1 MAKKI
6 MSFDEVVGHK
16 NLVRFL
22 KEHIELDNIADVVI
36 FHGAPGVGKSSLA
49 KLLAV
54 EIAYRW
60 SKDEADKQKCKE
72 SVILQNISTD
82 AVKLFNMSEISEKE
96 EEIQKVKADLSTG
109 FSKTGRKVL
118 IMDEAHNMSKKAQD
132 AILTELEHLQK
143 GVYVFICTT
152 EISALREALQS
163 RGKATFR
170 LNGLTDAEARILLN
184 RVIAQ
189 RKLRFDI
196 ATEVVITLVM
206 NWANNQPRKMCNLLD
221 NFEDGSIISSRDL
234 EVFMNTSS
242 AASVIELMKY
252 LYDSLPL
259 GLAYVDSLKLDESFA
274 TMLIEVCKVALGG
287 VSNAMS
293 TTDIKY
299 IKEFMIDKDVNNLL
313 RFTVE
318 VTGLSDLRKRRVISA
333 FIKSNVYFK
342 QDYIPERP
350 NEQFIRGIDLQEIA
364 KGTGDMKLTLG
375 DNSEASLRVPT
386 LDELFKS
393 ADTIVNEGDS
403 ISEAIKALG

>member
-16 NLVRFL
+16 NLIRFL
-22 KEHIELDNIADVVI
+22 KEHIEEDNIADVVI
-36 FHGAPGVGKSSLA
+36 FHGTPGVGKSSLA
-49 KLLAV
+49 KLLAIEV
-54 EIAYRW
+54 AYRW
-60 SKDEADKQKCKE
+60 EKDETAKQKCKE
-72 SVILQNISTD
+72 SVILQNASTD
-82 AVKLFNMSEISEKE
+82 TVKLFNMSEISEKE
-96 EEIQKVKADLSTG
+96 EEIKKVKADLSTG

-132 AILTELEHLQK
+132 AILTEIEHLQK

-170 LNGLTDAEARILLN
+170 LNGLTDAEARTLLN

-189 RKLRFDI
+189 RSLRFDI
-196 ATEVVITLVM
+196 SQEVVVTLVM

-221 NFEDGSIISSRDL
+221 NFEDGSLVSSRDL

-252 LYDSLPL
+252 IYDSLPL

-287 VSNAMS
+287 MSNAMS
-293 TTDIKY
+293 ATDIRY
-299 IKEFMIDKDVNNLL
+299 IKEFMADKDVNNLL

-318 VTGLSDLRKRRVISA
+318 VAGLSDLRKRRVVAA
-333 FIKSNVYFK
+333 FIKSNISFK
-342 QDYIPERP
+342 QDYIPVKP
-350 NEQFIRGIDLQEIA
+350 NEELVHGFDLQEVA
-364 KGTGDMKLTLG
+364 KGTG
-375 DNSEASLRVPT
+375 NSELPLGSSDVSLRVPT

-393 ADTIVNEGDS
+393 SDTVVNEDYVM
-403 ISEAIKALG
+403 SEAIKALG

>member
-16 NLVRFL
+16 NLIRFL
-22 KEHIELDNIADVVI
+22 KEHIEEDNIADVVI
-36 FHGAPGVGKSSLA
+36 FHGTPGVGKSSLA
-49 KLLAV
+49 KLLAIEV
-54 EIAYRW
+54 AYRW
-60 SKDEADKQKCKE
+60 EKDEAAKQKCKE
-72 SVILQNISTD
+72 SVILQNASTD
-82 AVKLFNMSEISEKE
+82 TIKLFNMSEISEKE
-96 EEIQKVKADLSTG
+96 EEIQRVKADLSTG

-132 AILTELEHLQK
+132 AILTEIEHLQK

-170 LNGLTDAEARILLN
+170 LNALTDAEARILLN
-184 RVIAQ
+184 RVITQ

-196 ATEVVITLVM
+196 SQEVVVTLVM

-221 NFEDGSIISSRDL
+221 NFDDGSLVSSRDL

-242 AASVIELMKY
+242 AASVIELTKY
-252 LYDSLPL
+252 IYDSLPL

-287 VSNAMS
+287 MSNAMS
-293 TTDIKY
+293 TMDIRY
-299 IKEFMIDKDVNNLL
+299 IKEFMADKDVNNLL

-318 VTGLSDLRKRRVISA
+318 VAGLSDLRKRRVVAA
-333 FIKSNVYFK
+333 FIKSNITFK
-342 QDYIPERP
+342 QDYVPVKP
-350 NEQFIRGIDLQEIA
+350 NEELVHGFDLQEVA
-364 KGTGDMKLTLG
+364 KGT
-375 DNSEASLRVPT
+375 DNSELPLGSSDVSLRVPT

-393 ADTIVNEGDS
+393 SDNVVNEGYVM
-403 ISEAIKALG
+403 SEAIKALG

>member
-16 NLVRFL
+16 NLIRFL
-22 KEHIELDNIADVVI
+22 KEHIEEDNIADVVI
-36 FHGAPGVGKSSLA
+36 FHGTPGVGKSSLA
-49 KLLAV
+49 KLLAIEV
-54 EIAYRW
+54 AYRW
-60 SKDEADKQKCKE
+60 EKDETAKQKCKE
-72 SVILQNISTD
+72 SVILQNASTD
-82 AVKLFNMSEISEKE
+82 TVKLFNMSEISEKE
-96 EEIQKVKADLSTG
+96 EEIKKVKADLSTG

-132 AILTELEHLQK
+132 AILTEIEHLQK

-170 LNGLTDAEARILLN
+170 LNGLTDAEARTLLN

-189 RKLRFDI
+189 RSLRFDI
-196 ATEVVITLVM
+196 SQEVVVTLVM

-221 NFEDGSIISSRDL
+221 NFEDGSLVSSRDL

-252 LYDSLPL
+252 IYDSLPL

-287 VSNAMS
+287 MSNAMS
-293 TTDIKY
+293 ATDIRY
-299 IKEFMIDKDVNNLL
+299 IKEFMADKDVNNLL

-318 VTGLSDLRKRRVISA
+318 VAGLSDLRKRRVVAA
-333 FIKSNVYFK
+333 FIKSNITFK
-342 QDYIPERP
+342 QDYIPVKP
-350 NEQFIRGIDLQEIA
+350 NEELVHGFDLQEVA
-364 KGTGDMKLTLG
+364 KGT
-375 DNSEASLRVPT
+375 DNSELPLGSSDVSLRVPT

-393 ADTIVNEGDS
+393 SDTVVNEDYVM
-403 ISEAIKALG
+403 SEAIKALG

>member
-16 NLVRFL
+16 NLIRFL
-22 KEHIELDNIADVVI
+22 KEHIEEDNIADVVI
-36 FHGAPGVGKSSLA
+36 FHGTPGVGKSSLA
-49 KLLAV
+49 KLLAIEV
-54 EIAYRW
+54 AYRW
-60 SKDEADKQKCKE
+60 EMDKIAKQKCKE
-72 SVILQNISTD
+72 NVILQNASTD
-82 AVKLFNMSEISEKE
+82 TIKLFNMSEISEKE

-132 AILTELEHLQK
+132 AILTEIEHLQK

-184 RVIAQ
+184 RVITQ

-196 ATEVVITLVM
+196 SQEVVVTLVM

-221 NFEDGSIISSRDL
+221 NFEDGSLVSSRDL

-252 LYDSLPL
+252 IYDSLPL

-287 VSNAMS
+287 MSSAMS
-293 TTDIKY
+293 AMDIRY
-299 IKEFMIDKDVNNLL
+299 IKEFMADKDINNLL

-318 VTGLSDLRKRRVISA
+318 VAGLSDLRKRRVVAA
-333 FIKSNVYFK
+333 FIKSNITFK
-342 QDYIPERP
+342 PDYVPDKP
-350 NEQFIRGIDLQEIA
+350 NEELVHGFDLQEVA
-364 KGTGDMKLTLG
+364 KGTA
-375 DNSEASLRVPT
+375 NSELSLGSSDVSLRVPT

-393 ADTIVNEGDS
+393 SDTIVDENYVM
-403 ISEAIKALG
+403 SEAIKALG

>member
-16 NLVRFL
+16 NLIRFL
-22 KEHIELDNIADVVI
+22 KEHIEEDNIADVVI
-36 FHGAPGVGKSSLA
+36 FHGTPGVGKSSLA
-49 KLLAV
+49 KLLAIEV
-54 EIAYRW
+54 AYRW
-60 SKDEADKQKCKE
+60 EKDEAAKQKCKE
-72 SVILQNISTD
+72 SVILQNASTD
-82 AVKLFNMSEISEKE
+82 TIKLFNMSEISEKE
-96 EEIQKVKADLSTG
+96 EEIQRVKADLSTG

-132 AILTELEHLQK
+132 AILTEIEHLQK

-170 LNGLTDAEARILLN
+170 LNVLTDAEARILLN
-184 RVIAQ
+184 RVITQ

-196 ATEVVITLVM
+196 SQEVVVTLVM

-221 NFEDGSIISSRDL
+221 NFDDGSLVSSRDL

-252 LYDSLPL
+252 IYDSLPL

-287 VSNAMS
+287 MSNAMS
-293 TTDIKY
+293 TMDIRY
-299 IKEFMIDKDVNNLL
+299 IKEFMADKDVNKIG
-313 RFTVE
+313 RAHV
-318 VTGLSDLRKRRVISA
+318 
-333 FIKSNVYFK
+333 
-342 QDYIPERP
+342 
-350 NEQFIRGIDLQEIA
+350 
-364 KGTGDMKLTLG
+364 
-375 DNSEASLRVPT
+375 
-386 LDELFKS
+386 
-393 ADTIVNEGDS
+393 
-403 ISEAIKALG
+403 

>member
-16 NLVRFL
+16 NLIRFL
-22 KEHIELDNIADVVI
+22 KEHIEEDNIADVVI
-36 FHGAPGVGKSSLA
+36 FHGTPGVGKSSLA
-49 KLLAV
+49 KLLAIEV
-54 EIAYRW
+54 AYRW
-60 SKDEADKQKCKE
+60 EKDETAKQKCKE
-72 SVILQNISTD
+72 SVILQNVSTD

-132 AILTELEHLQK
+132 AILTEIEHLQK

-170 LNGLTDAEARILLN
+170 LNGLTDAEARTLLN

-189 RKLRFDI
+189 RSLRFDI
-196 ATEVVITLVM
+196 SQEVVVTLVM

-221 NFEDGSIISSRDL
+221 NFEDGSLVSSRDL

-252 LYDSLPL
+252 IYDSLPL

-287 VSNAMS
+287 MSNAMS
-293 TTDIKY
+293 ATDIRY
-299 IKEFMIDKDVNNLL
+299 IKEFMADKDVNNLL
-313 RFTVE
+313 CFTVE
-318 VTGLSDLRKRRVISA
+318 VAGLSDLRKRRVVAA
-333 FIKSNVYFK
+333 FIKSNITFK
-342 QDYIPERP
+342 QDYVPVKP
-350 NEQFIRGIDLQEIA
+350 NEELVHGFDLQEVA
-364 KGTGDMKLTLG
+364 KGT
-375 DNSEASLRVPT
+375 DNSELPLGSSDVSLRVPT

-393 ADTIVNEGDS
+393 SDTVVNEDYVM
-403 ISEAIKALG
+403 SEAIKALG

>member
-16 NLVRFL
+16 NLIRFL
-22 KEHIELDNIADVVI
+22 KEHIEEDNIADVVI
-36 FHGAPGVGKSSLA
+36 FHGTPGVGKSSLA
-49 KLLAV
+49 KLLAIEV
-54 EIAYRW
+54 AYRW
-60 SKDEADKQKCKE
+60 EKDEAAKQKCKE
-72 SVILQNISTD
+72 SVILQNASTD
-82 AVKLFNMSEISEKE
+82 TIKLFNMSEISEKE
-96 EEIQKVKADLSTG
+96 EEIQRVKADLSTG

-132 AILTELEHLQK
+132 AILTEIEHLQK

-170 LNGLTDAEARILLN
+170 LNALTDAEARILLN
-184 RVIAQ
+184 RVITQ

-196 ATEVVITLVM
+196 SHEVVVTLVM

-221 NFEDGSIISSRDL
+221 NFDDGSLVSSRDL

-252 LYDSLPL
+252 IYDSLPL

-287 VSNAMS
+287 MSNAMS
-293 TTDIKY
+293 TTDIRY
-299 IKEFMIDKDVNNLL
+299 IKEFMADKDVNNLL

-318 VTGLSDLRKRRVISA
+318 VAGLSDLRKRRVVAA
-333 FIKSNVYFK
+333 FIKSNITFK
-342 QDYIPERP
+342 QDYVPVKP
-350 NEQFIRGIDLQEIA
+350 NEGLVHGFDLQEVA
-364 KGTGDMKLTLG
+364 KGT
-375 DNSEASLRVPT
+375 DNSELPLGSSDVSLRVPT

-393 ADTIVNEGDS
+393 SDTVVNEGYVM
-403 ISEAIKALG
+403 SEAIKALG